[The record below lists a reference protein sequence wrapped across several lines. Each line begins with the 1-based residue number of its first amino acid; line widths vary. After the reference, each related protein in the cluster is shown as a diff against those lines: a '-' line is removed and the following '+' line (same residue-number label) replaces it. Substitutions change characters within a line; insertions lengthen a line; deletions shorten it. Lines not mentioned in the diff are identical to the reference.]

1 MAYEFV
7 TGPSTTP
14 NSPFMLHEWTYT
26 TNPPDIESIL
36 ATKSSFYKLEKD
48 DYAILFASDEQI
60 IYGSATMNIA
70 AKAKYVRTPNG
81 NFLMLLIIANVLLI
95 LIYSGIYFNA
105 LGSKIKKIKG
115 EEKEKI
121 LDKTQGL
128 WYVLERKCNPQNY
141 MSPYNKE
148 MVDKANSIYA
158 ELQKTDKSDEI
169 SLKEIRRRI
178 ESELQ
183 ISFID
188 KDEIESLKFIANPS
202 NYMQPYNAEKVA
214 LANELYAKL
223 QDETIHIDELDSI
236 KEKIE
241 KLKL

>member
-1 MAYEFV
+1 
-7 TGPSTTP
+7 
-14 NSPFMLHEWTYT
+14 
-26 TNPPDIESIL
+26 
-36 ATKSSFYKLEKD
+36 
-48 DYAILFASDEQI
+48 
-60 IYGSATMNIA
+60 
-70 AKAKYVRTPNG
+70 
-81 NFLMLLIIANVLLI
+81 
-95 LIYSGIYFNA
+95 
-105 LGSKIKKIKG
+105 
-115 EEKEKI
+115 
-121 LDKTQGL
+121 
-128 WYVLERKCNPQNY
+128 
-141 MSPYNKE
+141 

-158 ELQKTDKSDEI
+158 ELQKTDQSDEI

-188 KDEIESLKFIANPS
+188 KDEIENLKYIANPS

-236 KEKIE
+236 KEQVE